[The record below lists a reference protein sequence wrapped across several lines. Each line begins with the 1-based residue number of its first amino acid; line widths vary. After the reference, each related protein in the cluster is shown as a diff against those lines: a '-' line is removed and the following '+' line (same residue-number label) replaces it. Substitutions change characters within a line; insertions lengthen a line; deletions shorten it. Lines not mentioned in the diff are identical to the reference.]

1 MKETIKRLFA
11 INSHTNASL
20 YKVLSYKSLTD
31 MRIICA
37 EAAKDDS
44 IADVS
49 WLRQFRTDVDNGN
62 KRFYTTDCNFSNSHI
77 YGIWNGLFGS
87 FGQNPVY
94 TPSIEHGLILHDQIF
109 NDLEDTARAAC
120 ATFGLFRKQ
129 IIRKYTDIP
138 VFCVGPYIHYAEPFY
153 DRQKLEREKEK
164 NGHTLLVFPMHST
177 DTSKLSVEIEN
188 YRSYLR
194 KKQDEFDTI
203 LINTFWWTLNDPL
216 TQALEADGYR
226 IVSAGFRDDIMF
238 MSRLKTLIQM
248 ADLVVGDSV
257 GTHIG
262 YCVHCGVPFSYEELG
277 SSIVIDAG
285 KKENKDIDF
294 CQSQIKRISKVFDHA
309 TTITDAQIDI
319 CRYYWGEDMIRTPDE
334 IHEIAGIT
342 EEIMKRSHGWE
353 RKMNW
358 AANSV
363 LNDLPVERRYLLQ
376 DALA

>member
-1 MKETIKRLFA
+1 MKETVKRLFA

-20 YKVLSYKSLTD
+20 YKMLSYKSLTD
-31 MRIICA
+31 MRTICA

-44 IADVS
+44 IADIS
-49 WLRQFRTDVDNGN
+49 WLRQFRSEVSDGR

-87 FGQNPVY
+87 YGKKPVY

-153 DRQKLEREKEK
+153 DRQKLEREKKK

-188 YRSYLR
+188 YRSYLQ

-203 LINTFWWTLNDPL
+203 LINTFWWNLNDSL
-216 TQALEADGYR
+216 TKALEADGYR
-226 IVSAGFRDDIMF
+226 IVSAGFRDDVMF

-277 SSIVIDAG
+277 SSVVVDAG
-285 KKENKDIDF
+285 KKDNDDLDF
-294 CQSQIKRISKVFDHA
+294 QKKHIGIISRSFSHSKS
-309 TTITDAQIDI
+309 ITDNQMEV
-319 CRYYWGEDMIRTPDE
+319 CEYYWGGNLTKSPDE
-334 IHEIAGIT
+334 MREIAGIT
-342 EEIMKRSHGWE
+342 EEIMKRSHGWKQ
-353 RKMNW
+353 KMNW

-363 LNDLPVERRYLLQ
+363 LNDLPAERRYLLQ